1 MKRQEQ
7 KEERKVYVMIRSKAG
22 KTKPVKLETWRYWE
36 IVGEL
41 MWLGVDRFD
50 AYDAARWCAKEA
62 KPGDK
67 LDLSS
72 GVSIEIKVEVLLAD
86 NSAVCVNKKTRR

>member
-1 MKRQEQ
+1 MKRLEQ

-41 MWLGVDRFD
+41 RYMGVERFE
-50 AYDAARWCAKEA
+50 AYDAARWCARDA
-62 KPGDK
+62 RIGDK
-67 LDLSS
+67 KELS
-72 GVSIEIKVEVLLAD
+72 GEITVEVTGIA
-86 NSAVCVNKKTRR
+86 